1 MPTVNKE
8 SNFILNLNKQLVRK
22 DPVLDLSYERM
33 GDAGI
38 TFICQSKNL
47 SHVRELDLSW
57 NEISDLGL
65 QKLAGCNSLT
75 ELTRLILNSNEISD
89 GGAQS
94 LSASKNLPK
103 LKLSLIHI

>member
-38 TFICQSKNL
+38 IFICQSKNL

-57 NEISDLGL
+57 NKISDLGL
-65 QKLAGCNSLT
+65 QKLADCNSLT
-75 ELTRLILNSNEISD
+75 SLTHLILNSNEIAD

-94 LSASKNLPK
+94 LSESENLPK
-103 LKLSLIHI
+103 LNIWN